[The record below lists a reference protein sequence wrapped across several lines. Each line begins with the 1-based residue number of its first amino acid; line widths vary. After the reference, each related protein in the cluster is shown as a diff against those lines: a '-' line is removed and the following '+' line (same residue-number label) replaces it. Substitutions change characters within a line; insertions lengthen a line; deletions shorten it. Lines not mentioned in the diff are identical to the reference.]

1 MSASE
6 SQNGNNDTVDRAVA
20 EVDLAAIAANIA
32 RLREI
37 APGSLLQA
45 VVKADAY
52 GHGML
57 PVAEIARLAGD
68 DYLGVALPAEAM
80 QLRRAGDQG
89 PLLCW
94 LYTPGED
101 LTDCAA
107 AGVEIAASSV
117 QMLDQIAAAAKQA
130 GARVGVHLK
139 LDTGLGRNGATAQ
152 QWEELLRQAL
162 ALRDGGRIDIVGI
175 WSHLAAAD
183 EPESPATNEQL
194 QAFRDGLAQADSL
207 GVQPRVRH
215 LAASAG
221 TFAFPATHFDMVRC
235 GIAMYGLT
243 PSPELGT
250 ATELGLRPAMTLKA
264 RVVLSKL
271 VPAGHG
277 VSYGH
282 TYRAASQ
289 TRLALVPLGY
299 ADGIPRAGSG
309 LLPVRVADRIFS
321 VAGRV
326 AMDQFVLDVGD
337 APIKAGTEVEL
348 FGEGRSAGPTADQ
361 WADKIGTIGYE
372 IVTRIGPRV
381 PRQYRGAS

>member
-57 PVAEIARLAGD
+57 PVAETARLAGV

-94 LYTPGED
+94 LYAPGED

-107 AGVEIAASSV
+107 AGVEIAASSS
-117 QMLDQIAAAAKQA
+117 QMLNQIAVAAQQA

-139 LDTGLGRNGATAQ
+139 LDTGLGRNGATPQ

-175 WSHLAAAD
+175 WSHLASAD
-183 EPESPATNEQL
+183 EPDSPATNQQL
-194 QAFRDGLAQADSL
+194 QVFREGLAQADSL

-243 PSPELGT
+243 PGPELGT

-264 RVVLSKL
+264 RVVLS
-271 VPAGHG
+271 
-277 VSYGH
+277 
-282 TYRAASQ
+282 TMASRGQ
-289 TRLALVPLGY
+289 DRGY
-299 ADGIPRAGSG
+299 CQCG
-309 LLPVRVADRIFS
+309 LLKELSPLPVEWRWISSCWMSGMR
-321 VAGRV
+321 
-326 AMDQFVLDVGD
+326 
-337 APIKAGTEVEL
+337 
-348 FGEGRSAGPTADQ
+348 RSRP
-361 WADKIGTIGYE
+361 
-372 IVTRIGPRV
+372 V
-381 PRQYRGAS
+381 PR

>member
-57 PVAEIARLAGD
+57 PVAETARLAGV

-94 LYTPGED
+94 LYAPGED

-107 AGVEIAASSV
+107 AGVEIAASSS
-117 QMLDQIAAAAKQA
+117 QMLNQIAVAAQQA

-139 LDTGLGRNGATAQ
+139 LDTGLGRNGATPQ

-175 WSHLAAAD
+175 WSHLASAD
-183 EPESPATNEQL
+183 EPDSPATNQQL
-194 QAFRDGLAQADSL
+194 QVFREGLAQADSL

-243 PSPELGT
+243 PGPELGT

-264 RVVLSKL
+264 RVVLSKV

-277 VSYGH
+277 VSYGQ

-309 LLPVRVADRIFS
+309 LLPVRVAERTFS

-337 APIKAGTEVEL
+337 APIKAGAEVEL

-381 PRQYRGAS
+381 PRQYRGVD